1 MNALLAAAATVNQR
15 RRSNAGTASAGVS
28 LVAMARPSR
37 TPPRIVRRV
46 VRAVAS
52 TRIAAAA
59 IPAATTSTWALLP
72 ASRAT
77 IGHQDHSA
85 AVRMSRRSRLRPN
98 SSSTVMSTATSAVV
112 AWIGL
117 VELLA
122 NGRKWTPRK
131 DASATGGELGGTGG
145 RPVDGRAAG
154 GEFGG
159 RMVADIGL
167 GDAVLGPWV
176 EEELVAQAG
185 ELPGRGHVLVRI
197 DARGLHPAVPDVAV
211 EVVAVLRGRGH
222 RGELDGDA
230 AEHDEHDRGPQ
241 RHLPQQ
247 PGGGDE
253 REPRADEQRQR
264 PYPRGIVAGTDEQQD
279 QAGHHHQGQADRD
292 HAKFCVHAA

>member
-15 RRSNAGTASAGVS
+15 RRSKAGTASAGVS

-85 AVRMSRRSRLRPN
+85 AVRMSRRIRLRPN

-122 NGRKWTPRK
+122 NGRKCTPRK
-131 DASATGGELGGTGG
+131 YASATGGEL
-145 RPVDGRAAG
+145 
-154 GEFGG
+154 GG

-292 HAKFCVHAA
+292 HAKFCVQIGRA